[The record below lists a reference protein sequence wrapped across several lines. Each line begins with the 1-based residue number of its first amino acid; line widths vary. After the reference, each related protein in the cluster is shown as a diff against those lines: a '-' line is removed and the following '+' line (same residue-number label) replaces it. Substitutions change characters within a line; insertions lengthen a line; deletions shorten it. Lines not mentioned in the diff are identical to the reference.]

1 MNAVTIKTADLKAA
15 VKRLKPAYQRRGKI
29 PILSHTLVSVAPG
42 AVEFV
47 QTNLDLEI
55 HHTAEAT
62 ADAEFAF
69 TLDYKL
75 LARLAAL
82 DCEALTFTVTPG
94 KDADKLTVSSDGFSL
109 SVNLLCQA
117 VDFPLMPEARL
128 AAFNVAKTTTLLAAS
143 GINRLLRLSAHC
155 ISTEETRYYL
165 NGVYLCKSPDATLRA
180 VSTDGHRLARID
192 STVAWAG
199 PEVILPT
206 EAVKAL
212 LRETAG
218 NVTMSLCD
226 DPHLAV
232 FAGDGWTYRV
242 KLIDGK
248 YPNYAKVIP
257 EEGGAI
263 SAVISAA
270 QIKRLMAVPEYG
282 FKSVFVAMT
291 AGQMSAKSDDR
302 SISVTIPAQ
311 ATGPDGFITGFNRK
325 YLAAQARV
333 TPTFRLTS
341 KGSNEPARIVGDDPL
356 ALFVL
361 MPVLSGHLK

>member
-1 MNAVTIKTADLKAA
+1 MNDFTIKTADLKAA
-15 VKRLKPAYQRRGKI
+15 AKRLKPAYQRRGKI

-109 SVNLLCQA
+109 SVNLLCPA
-117 VDFPLMPEARL
+117 VDFTFMPFSL
-128 AAFNVAKTTTLLAAS
+128 AAFNAAKTTAKLAAS
-143 GINRLLRLSAHC
+143 DLNRLLRLSAHC

-248 YPNYAKVIP
+248 YPDYNRVIS
-257 EEGGAI
+257 EENNAI

-282 FKSVFVAMT
+282 FKSVFVAIT

-361 MPVLSGHLK
+361 MPVLFGHLK